1 MTTSV
6 FHDILSN
13 QMVLGSTTNPNFFA
27 FWRDMGM
34 QIKELLLGIPVLIFV
49 FWVFSAPMP
58 SERIVRVCEPIHWVG
73 NLATSSAALS
83 SEKHTETTVRW
94 SDKMNY
100 SCQYMVWRLIYQ
112 DDYNRA
118 VKDGLIPPPAGTQPQ
133 AAPAQDPAASA
144 APAPAQAPAQQP
156 AQGTSK

>member
-1 MTTSV
+1 
-6 FHDILSN
+6 
-13 QMVLGSTTNPNFFA
+13 MVPGSTTNPNFFV
-27 FWRDMGM
+27 FGVTMGM

-49 FWVFSAPMP
+49 FWVFAAPMP

-118 VKDGLIPPPAGTQPQ
+118 VKEGLIAAPEGAQQ
-133 AAPAQDPAASA
+133 QAPAQATPAQTAPAAT
-144 APAPAQAPAQQP
+144 PAPAQQP
-156 AQGTSK
+156 AQGASK